1 MTLTC
6 ECGFQ
11 CERKQNLTRHRD
23 TDKHALSMFM
33 LEQNIVAD
41 ECGNYVCALCSYTTS
56 HRANYRKHVMSS
68 KHRDAKATSATTTA
82 TAAPPVMLLEVVDM
96 FLKHQVEMMKVN
108 ADTTASQQ
116 IQHTEMFR
124 ALTDRVMAHEQQ
136 LAAVAVTPAPASS
149 LQNVMLDHA
158 TSVQTNAFATTASHN
173 NSSSTTSNNNN
184 TNSNN
189 RKFNLNLYL
198 NEECKNAPNLADFVR
213 EVVIS
218 MEDLEHLG
226 QVGYVQGMTKILTK
240 ALNSTDHTERPM
252 HCTDVKRAT
261 IYVKQNDEW
270 KKDIQQ
276 EQTIKAIERIAHN
289 HMKTFKEWR
298 DMHPNFAVS
307 DTEDYETWYRI
318 SRSLCNTDPA
328 VMKKLVQHLA
338 IITAIEKG
346 EMLVA

>member
-1 MTLTC
+1 MN
-6 ECGFQ
+6 E
-11 CERKQNLTRHRD
+11 D
-23 TDKHALSMFM
+23 S
-33 LEQNIVAD
+33 
-41 ECGNYVCALCSYTTS
+41 GNYECETCHFSTKFLG
-56 HRANYRKHVMSS
+56 NYRRHVKTTKHEAAISKNKSLAEVRRTESITSS
-68 KHRDAKATSATTTA
+68 ESNDIIQ
-82 TAAPPVMLLEVVDM
+82 PVRLLEVVDM

-108 ADTTASQQ
+108 VESQQ

-136 LAAVAVTPAPASS
+136 LAAAVAVTPAPASS

-158 TSVQTNAFATTASHN
+158 TSVQTNAFATTASHNN

-261 IYVKQNDEW
+261 IYVKQNDAW
-270 KKDIQQ
+270 KKDIEQ

-298 DMHPNFAVS
+298 DLHPNFAVS

-338 IITAIEKG
+338 NITAIEKG
-346 EMLVA
+346 EMVTTI

>member
-1 MTLTC
+1 MASMEFQANESGYYECATC
-6 ECGFQ
+6 QFSTKFLGNYRRHVKTPKHEIAMS
-11 CERKQNLTRHRD
+11 RHRR
-23 TDKHALSMFM
+23 
-33 LEQNIVAD
+33 LENMKETSD
-41 ECGNYVCALCSYTTS
+41 PTTTS
-56 HRANYRKHVMSS
+56 FSDDNIIQ
-68 KHRDAKATSATTTA
+68 
-82 TAAPPVMLLEVVDM
+82 PVRLLEVVDM

-108 ADTTASQQ
+108 VESQQ

-136 LAAVAVTPAPASS
+136 LAAVAAAAAPPPPAALSS

-158 TSVQTNAFATTASHN
+158 TSMQTNAFATTTASSNN
-173 NSSSTTSNNNN
+173 NSSSNNNN

-240 ALNSTDHTERPM
+240 ALSSTYHTERPM

-261 IYVKQNDEW
+261 IYVKQNDAW
-270 KKDIQQ
+270 KKDIEQ

-298 DMHPNFAVS
+298 DLHPNFAVS

-318 SRSLCNTDPA
+318 SRNLCNTDPA

-338 IITAIEKG
+338 TITAIEKG
-346 EMLVA
+346 EMVLSNNNNNS

>member
-1 MTLTC
+1 MD
-6 ECGFQ
+6 
-11 CERKQNLTRHRD
+11 RHRQSPQ
-23 TDKHALSMFM
+23 HERNMSSMEFQM
-33 LEQNIVAD
+33 NED
-41 ECGNYVCALCSYTTS
+41 SGNYECETCHFSTKFLG
-56 HRANYRKHVMSS
+56 NYRRHVNTTKHEAAVS
-68 KHRDAKATSATTTA
+68 KTKSLPNNDVIQ
-82 TAAPPVMLLEVVDM
+82 PVRLLEVVDM

-136 LAAVAVTPAPASS
+136 LATATAAVTPAPASS

-158 TSVQTNAFATTASHN
+158 TSVQTNAFATTASHNNN

-261 IYVKQNDEW
+261 IYVKQNDAW
-270 KKDIQQ
+270 KKDIEQ

-298 DMHPNFAVS
+298 DLHPNFAVS

-346 EMLVA
+346 EMITAI